1 MNNIFL
7 KIEYNKD
14 TDSTI
19 SSLSADKNIN
29 NVSSPLSILTKDN
42 NGSYGKSFVLGYL
55 PLTNGYVG
63 DTNSVFL
70 SEKSKYNGYMFD
82 NSIVTMSITGTKAFD
97 TVIINFDRTASQYAT
112 VITLDIGTENSKTID
127 NTNYKSTLKFN
138 TSSTEHTVSFL
149 SWARNDYNGC
159 ITSIHIKSNELIINR
174 NNIQQLSTQSQYMV
188 DNSTLDYGM
197 VTNSATITIYDTNH
211 FLKDKIDD
219 GTLPVSSA
227 PAIIELNG
235 RQLQSHII
243 TDSDYNSEEQI
254 LNLTLSDRLSYLEKI
269 NFSGIEYG
277 GKPRTLYDMI
287 NDKLISYY
295 NIDMDDSVKSFM
307 KNLIIPY
314 PYMEASN
321 LRTALEKICRVCRC
335 GISLKDNGT
344 IYMFD
349 ARPRYSAGSLV
360 ALSQSYMISNVN
372 RNIIKKNKYK
382 TAIINYKK
390 PLIKTETGANIYTD
404 SIVPTGYEDNVNNQE
419 EYRSALDTLNK
430 VDIYAYIKSYYA
442 YINFQI
448 PKKSKYGLETITKA
462 YGSVD
467 GEDKNTNINYSV
479 TYTLKSGVATP
490 KDTNFNLDE
499 FTFSKPTSESEE
511 TGTIV
516 DYKADV
522 KYSYNISMSANIVT
536 ANAGKNN
543 TRIVLISYDDY
554 YKVSATIL
562 VGLKTIGA
570 YSRAYIVDGEIV
582 YIGGGEYQ
590 EYVPKTVNF
599 QIYGDTYE
607 ISFDDLYTSESED
620 ENSITLDGSELVQYG
635 SKINGKELCSYLKD
649 GIEEDYKDGVS
660 TANVEV
666 FTGNYGGL
674 EWEKGEILELGDIV
688 GFPNDKYP
696 DGSQIFWKITGRTY
710 KQDGSP
716 SISLEL
722 QEAKE

>member
-55 PLTNGYVG
+55 PLIDGYVG

-197 VTNSATITIYDTNH
+197 VANSATITIYDTNH

-269 NFSGIEYG
+269 DFSGIEYG

-404 SIVPTGYEDNVNNQE
+404 SIVPTGYEDNKIFASGNYENNNAVIEAWFANVSFYIPLQ
-419 EYRSALDTLNK
+419 YNYNLKK
-430 VDIYAYIKSYYA
+430 VMKIYQ
-442 YINFQI
+442 NFEGDN
-448 PKKSKYGLETITKA
+448 S
-462 YGSVD
+462 
-467 GEDKNTNINYSV
+467 INYSI
-479 TYTLKSGVATP
+479 TYIHNKGEFSDSGY
-490 KDTNFNLDE
+490 
-499 FTFSKPTSESEE
+499 SRPTSTEEE
-511 TGTIV
+511 TGTIIE
-516 DYKADV
+516 YGNEI
-522 KYSYNISMSANIVT
+522 KYSYGIITPATAHTNVKNIPSLSINPYNEYYVKADLYLLVKMET
-536 ANAGKNN
+536 TGFYMNN
-543 TRIVLISYDDY
+543 GVISN
-554 YKVSATIL
+554 
-562 VGLKTIGA
+562 
-570 YSRAYIVDGEIV
+570 
-582 YIGGGEYQ
+582 GEYD
-590 EYVPKTVNF
+590 EYIPKTVNIS
-599 QIYGDTYE
+599 IYGDTYE
-607 ISFDDLYTSESED
+607 ISFDDLYTSEKKD

-635 SKINGKELCSYLKD
+635 SKINDIELCSYLKD